1 MANKTRVGQEA
12 RTLEIEHVR
21 RHLNRCPAT
30 PISPL
35 YPAKTDLKPIVS
47 LFTKEI
53 RTLVAEWAYIYKPG
67 ALKYLVNMNLFVANL
82 SPETNADGL
91 KTLFSEF
98 GPVVSSKVI
107 YDPST
112 GASRGFGF
120 VEIEDKFQSYAAI
133 DNLDCSFFEG
143 NIISVKEAKQNN
155 TKGGSGGNRSFN
167 RGGGGNRPQR
177 PGGSNP
183 RFANNAPR
191 PGGFRSNNNYGNSGG
206 GGYNRDSNSGGYNR
220 ENNYNRDNSS
230 GGYNRDNHYNRDN
243 SAGGYNRDNRG
254 GYNSGGS
261 SYNNN
266 KDDDKDF
273 NKL

>member
-1 MANKTRVGQEA
+1 
-12 RTLEIEHVR
+12 
-21 RHLNRCPAT
+21 
-30 PISPL
+30 
-35 YPAKTDLKPIVS
+35 
-47 LFTKEI
+47 
-53 RTLVAEWAYIYKPG
+53 
-67 ALKYLVNMNLFVANL
+67 MNLFVANL

-107 YDPST
+107 YDPTT

-155 TKGGSGGNRSFN
+155 TKGGGGGGNRPFN
-167 RGGGGNRPQR
+167 RGGGGGGNRPQR
-177 PGGSNP
+177 PGGNP

-191 PGGFRSNNNYGNSGG
+191 PGGFRSNNNYGNNSG
-206 GGYNRDSNSGGYNR
+206 GGYNRD
-220 ENNYNRDNSS
+220 NNS
-230 GGYNRDNHYNRDN
+230 GGYNRDNNYNRDRGSNYN
-243 SAGGYNRDNRG
+243 SGNS
-254 GYNSGGS
+254 GYNSGNNYNS
-261 SYNNN
+261 NNNNN

-273 NKL
+273 NRF

>member
-1 MANKTRVGQEA
+1 
-12 RTLEIEHVR
+12 
-21 RHLNRCPAT
+21 
-30 PISPL
+30 
-35 YPAKTDLKPIVS
+35 
-47 LFTKEI
+47 
-53 RTLVAEWAYIYKPG
+53 
-67 ALKYLVNMNLFVANL
+67 MNLFVANL

-107 YDPST
+107 YDPTT

-155 TKGGSGGNRSFN
+155 TKGGGGGGNRPFN
-167 RGGGGNRPQR
+167 RGGGGGNRPQR
-177 PGGSNP
+177 PGGNP

-191 PGGFRSNNNYGNSGG
+191 PGGFRSNNNYGNNSG
-206 GGYNRDSNSGGYNR
+206 GGYNRD
-220 ENNYNRDNSS
+220 NNS
-230 GGYNRDNHYNRDN
+230 GGYNRDNNYNRDRGSNYN
-243 SAGGYNRDNRG
+243 SGNS
-254 GYNSGGS
+254 GYNSGNNYNS
-261 SYNNN
+261 NNNNN

-273 NKL
+273 NRF

>member
-1 MANKTRVGQEA
+1 
-12 RTLEIEHVR
+12 
-21 RHLNRCPAT
+21 
-30 PISPL
+30 
-35 YPAKTDLKPIVS
+35 
-47 LFTKEI
+47 
-53 RTLVAEWAYIYKPG
+53 
-67 ALKYLVNMNLFVANL
+67 MNLFVANL

-98 GPVVSSKVI
+98 GQVVSSKVI
-107 YDPST
+107 YDPGT

-155 TKGGSGGNRSFN
+155 TKGGGGGGNRPFN

-177 PGGSNP
+177 PGGNP

-191 PGGFRSNNNYGNSGG
+191 PGGFRSNNNYGNSG
-206 GGYNRDSNSGGYNR
+206 SG
-220 ENNYNRDNSS
+220 YNRDNSS
-230 GGYNRDNHYNRDN
+230 GGYSRDNNYNRDN
-243 SAGGYNRDNRG
+243 ASGGYNRDNNYRDNRGGG
-254 GYNSGGS
+254 GYNSGNNYNSGNS
-261 SYNNN
+261 NNNN

-273 NKL
+273 NKF